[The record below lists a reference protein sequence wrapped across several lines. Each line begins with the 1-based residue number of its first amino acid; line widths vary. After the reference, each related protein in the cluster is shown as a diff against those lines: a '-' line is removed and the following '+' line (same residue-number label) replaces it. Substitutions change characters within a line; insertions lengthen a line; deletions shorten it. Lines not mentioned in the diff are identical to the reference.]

1 MIHVQFWPSTACDPT
16 TWDIAINR
24 VLQEQRENFPGVE
37 IAPTQ
42 LQFRRLSFHTNTSI
56 EVGEQI
62 IVNKFVPTIH
72 FIQLS
77 TSDVQE
83 EIRDTFPESILHLDV
98 LARLSRMHVIAIID
112 LIDDNLVLIKQ
123 QLNSVTK
130 VMKTCT
136 VVQNLATPKRSQP
149 PIRVRIG
156 DHSRLT
162 QLAYRALMQILSMT
176 NPTTMTQEP

>member
-1 MIHVQFWPSTACDPT
+1 
-16 TWDIAINR
+16 
-24 VLQEQRENFPGVE
+24 
-37 IAPTQ
+37 
-42 LQFRRLSFHTNTSI
+42 
-56 EVGEQI
+56 
-62 IVNKFVPTIH
+62 
-72 FIQLS
+72 
-77 TSDVQE
+77 
-83 EIRDTFPESILHLDV
+83 
-98 LARLSRMHVIAIID
+98 MHVIAIID
-112 LIDDNLVLIKQ
+112 LIDDNLVHIKQ

-149 PIRVRIG
+149 PIRVRTG